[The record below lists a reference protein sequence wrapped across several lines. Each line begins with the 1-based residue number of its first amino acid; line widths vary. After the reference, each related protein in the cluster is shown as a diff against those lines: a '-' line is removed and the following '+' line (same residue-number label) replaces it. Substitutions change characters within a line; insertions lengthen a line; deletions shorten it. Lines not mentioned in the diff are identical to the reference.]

1 MSRKLL
7 TRETEGVMFSELADA
22 LSKPKH
28 PLELYVAHDSSIVR
42 MAAGLGRFPLRW
54 PGLGSEVVIE
64 VRGGPPR
71 LAAAS
76 DDRTHAI

>member
-1 MSRKLL
+1 V
-7 TRETEGVMFSELADA
+7 TRETEGVVFSELADP
-22 LSKPKH
+22 LRELKH

-42 MAAGLGRFPLRW
+42 MAAGLARFPLRW
-54 PGLGSEVVIE
+54 PGLGSEVVID

-76 DDRTHAI
+76 DDRTHVI